1 MAGTN
6 FASGKEFKARYRT
19 IKNLGG
25 GMSKVLLA
33 EDMEYKRNV
42 VVKFFDFEA
51 RKKYN
56 TKMVENLANRFA
68 LETEVSSQLNHPHTV
83 RVYENGTIAD
93 TFPFITMEFVN
104 GATLSKAIE
113 VMREIN
119 KFKLDEFLLMFYEIC
134 DTIDVAHQKRVLN
147 RDLKP
152 QNIMLGKYGALKVI
166 DWGLAKILDRPQ
178 GETAET
184 DRNVSLLNVNAQ
196 VHTMEGMMM
205 GTEAYMAPEQR
216 VGAEA
221 DKRTDIYLLAGI
233 LYQGATGKPPELT
246 KRNKVDTRKIIVPEL
261 RDIVEICLKSDPD
274 DRYQTAGELKQAIK
288 GLLNYIQSERYVV
301 NAGLWSK
308 LRRKKPTEMPE
319 PLILSEIIKKW
330 VRNSTKEEASGRM
343 HSAAPKKTLP
353 RKRRRRR

>member
-6 FASGKEFKARYRT
+6 YASGKEFKARYRT

-56 TKMVENLANRFA
+56 TKMVEDLANRFA
-68 LETEVSSQLNHPHTV
+68 LEAEVSSQLNHPHTV
-83 RVYENGTIAD
+83 RIYENGTIAD
-93 TFPFITMEFVN
+93 TFPFITMEFVS
-104 GATLSKAIE
+104 GITLSKAIKA
-113 VMREIN
+113 MREIN
-119 KFKLDEFLLMFYEIC
+119 QFKLDEFLLMFYEIC

-166 DWGLAKILDRPQ
+166 DWGLAKILDGPQ
-178 GETAET
+178 GETAKA
-184 DRNVSLLNVNAQ
+184 DDNVSLLNVNAQ

-221 DKRTDIYLLAGI
+221 DERTDIYLLAGI
-233 LYQGATGKPPELT
+233 LYHGATGRPPELT
-246 KRNKVDTRKIIVPEL
+246 KRNKVYTRKIIVPEL
-261 RDIVEICLKSDPD
+261 KEIVETCMKPDPD
-274 DRYQTAGELKQAIK
+274 DRYQTAEELKEALK
-288 GLLNYIQSERYVV
+288 NLLSYMQSERYIVET
-301 NAGLWSK
+301 GLWSR

-319 PLILSEIIKKW
+319 PLILSDIVKKW
-330 VRNSTKEEASGRM
+330 VLNSTKEEASGRM
-343 HSAAPKKTLP
+343 HSAAPKKKLQ
-353 RKRRRRR
+353 RKRRR